1 MREEFR
7 QFYSYLG
14 PRWGGGASVHLE
26 FCADGL
32 PLHVEAVQDNV
43 QVPDWIIAKMSEAQQ
58 EELLALFD
66 LSRPHREEL
75 DTLMA
80 AMLAAEAGE

>member
-14 PRWGGGASVHLE
+14 PRWGGGGSVHLE
-26 FCADGL
+26 FHADGL

-43 QVPDWIIAKMSEAQQ
+43 QVPDWITAKMTDTQQ

-75 DTLMA
+75 DSLMA